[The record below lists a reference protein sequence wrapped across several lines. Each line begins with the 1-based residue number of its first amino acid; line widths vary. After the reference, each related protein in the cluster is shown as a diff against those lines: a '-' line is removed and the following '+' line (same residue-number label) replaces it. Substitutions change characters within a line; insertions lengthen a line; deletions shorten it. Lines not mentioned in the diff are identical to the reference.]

1 MQAMPSET
9 ECMAP
14 HRWTS
19 EDDDDMHSVNML
31 RCCNAQAQ
39 AHSNAGW
46 GKGVFTIANQRYQF
60 KNQLVDLCTTMNG
73 RIKWQNV
80 KRNKMHS
87 WIVWNTFCT
96 CLNHTYFGRI
106 AMAQQHI
113 CVYVCVC
120 CVYVTDIIFVPSGAH
135 SPQFARSRSLASL
148 HRFTVFRSCLCR
160 MLVWHFLIWLSQIVS
175 GRVFSFFLVARCIV
189 HTCQPII
196 TSYSPLIDLL
206 ASIVIILIRYK
217 LVSKIICM
225 RMQWRHAPS
234 TLPFVSS
241 LLDYACVF
249 VLCLRLRFSAFLFL
263 LPFCYYLYTVK
274 RTSFSW
280 HLNFLQ
286 ILLRLL
292 IHTRHYSW

>member
-113 CVYVCVC
+113 CVYVCVL
-120 CVYVTDIIFVPSGAH
+120 CVCDGYHICPLWRSQSAIRALTLTRIFASFHRFSLLSLPNAGMAFSDLIVTNCIWSGV
-135 SPQFARSRSLASL
+135 FFFFGCSL
-148 HRFTVFRSCLCR
+148 HRPHLPTDYY
-160 MLVWHFLIWLSQIVS
+160 FL
-175 GRVFSFFLVARCIV
+175 FA
-189 HTCQPII
+189 
-196 TSYSPLIDLL
+196 IDW
-206 ASIVIILIRYK
+206 S
-217 LVSKIICM
+217 
-225 RMQWRHAPS
+225 
-234 TLPFVSS
+234 
-241 LLDYACVF
+241 ACVH
-249 VLCLRLRFSAFLFL
+249 C
-263 LPFCYYLYTVK
+263 
-274 RTSFSW
+274 
-280 HLNFLQ
+280 N
-286 ILLRLL
+286 
-292 IHTRHYSW
+292 YSY